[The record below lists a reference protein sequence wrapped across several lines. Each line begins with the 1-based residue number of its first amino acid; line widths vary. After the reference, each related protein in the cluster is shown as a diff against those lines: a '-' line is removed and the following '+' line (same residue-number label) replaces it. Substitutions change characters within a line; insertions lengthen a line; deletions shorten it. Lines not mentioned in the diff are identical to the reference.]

1 MNITINHVDG
11 ITVVEVP
18 AKLDAKTSPEVQEA
32 LESHID
38 ENSRLILNMQNVTY
52 MSSAGLRIL
61 LLLYREVEEKGGRL
75 ILSAVAD
82 NLQDTMSVTGFIDYF
97 TLRDSYEDA
106 LAELR
111 K

>member
-1 MNITINHVDG
+1 
-11 ITVVEVP
+11 
-18 AKLDAKTSPEVQEA
+18 
-32 LESHID
+32 
-38 ENSRLILNMQNVTY
+38 
-52 MSSAGLRIL
+52 L